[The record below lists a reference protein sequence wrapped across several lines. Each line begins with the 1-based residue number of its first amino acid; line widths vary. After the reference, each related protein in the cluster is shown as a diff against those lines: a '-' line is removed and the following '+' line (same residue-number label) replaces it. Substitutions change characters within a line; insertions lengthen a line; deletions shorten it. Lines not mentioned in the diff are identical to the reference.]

1 VEPIP
6 NGGEARP
13 ELPTLLLPTPPRSR
27 RRLLDFLG
35 LPAVDGAALPAPE
48 ASYAVL
54 HARSLR
60 AAKAHAMLPA
70 TRVLA
75 ERFYAPHNE
84 ALAKLL
90 GDPGL
95 AWPRGSTAV
104 DAAGLADAS

>member
-1 VEPIP
+1 M
-6 NGGEARP
+6 RP
-13 ELPTLLLPTPPRSR
+13 QGRLRRPCSSKSPRSR

-60 AAKAHAMLPA
+60 AAKAQPMLPA

-90 GDPGL
+90 GDPDL
-95 AWPRGSTAV
+95 AWPRGSTVV
-104 DAAGLADAS
+104 DAAGLAGARSL